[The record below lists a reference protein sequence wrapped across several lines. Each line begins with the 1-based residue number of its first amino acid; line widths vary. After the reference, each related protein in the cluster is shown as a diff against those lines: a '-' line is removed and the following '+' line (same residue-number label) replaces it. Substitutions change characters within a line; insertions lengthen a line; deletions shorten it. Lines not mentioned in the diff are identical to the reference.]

1 MSVTA
6 LPEQLS
12 EPAREFAARQHQ
24 LLIDGE
30 QVPAADGRTFETID
44 PATFGMGSDAYLY
57 DSLHDTGRLIG
68 RGSSYTFDLNDDSGF
83 YVLAPVQAL
92 VSGACRLFGMR
103 GAAAYFAPAP

>member
-44 PATFGMGSDAYLY
+44 PS
-57 DSLHDTGRLIG
+57 TGRSIAHVAHAGPEDIDRAVKAARSALEDG
-68 RGSSYTFDLNDDSGF
+68 PWGS
-83 YVLAPVQAL
+83 
-92 VSGACRLFGMR
+92 
-103 GAAAYFAPAP
+103 APAAERGRLMTRLAELVELHAEELA